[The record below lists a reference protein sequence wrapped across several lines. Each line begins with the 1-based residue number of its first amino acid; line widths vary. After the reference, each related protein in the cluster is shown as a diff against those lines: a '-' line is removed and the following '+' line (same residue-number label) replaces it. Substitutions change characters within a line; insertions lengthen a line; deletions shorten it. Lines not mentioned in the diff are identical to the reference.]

1 MVQTAVALRPGSG
14 HQLCGECTER
24 NHDIAFSGCGRDNAH
39 VLVMQVD
46 PETRFEIASKHASRL
61 AFEDSASS
69 GAAGEHRDG
78 SLSVYPVRAQETMA
92 PATSSMFPAT
102 ISWFAAFTVWPEP
115 GGPTSTTVV
124 PTALRI
130 GCTASKSGR
139 SAPTMME
146 RVPSMA
152 PGSPPHRR
160 VHDAHSCGLSRV
172 VEPGRDIRPDGG
184 HIDVDRP
191 LRRVRVDAILAERH
205 VLHIC

>member
-78 SLSVYPVRAQETMA
+78 SLGVYPVRAQETMA
-92 PATSSMFPAT
+92 SATSSMFPAT
-102 ISWFAAFTVWPEP
+102 DQLVRGLHGLAGTRRTNQHH
-115 GGPTSTTVV
+115 GGAYSVEDRLYRIKV
-124 PTALRI
+124 RAIGSDHDGKSALDGSRF
-130 GCTASKSGR
+130 TASP
-139 SAPTMME
+139 A
-146 RVPSMA
+146 
-152 PGSPPHRR
+152 
-160 VHDAHSCGLSRV
+160 
-172 VEPGRDIRPDGG
+172 RP
-184 HIDVDRP
+184 
-191 LRRVRVDAILAERH
+191 
-205 VLHIC
+205 